1 LGLYAWLGVG
11 RLWKLA
17 LFLIRSVNAED
28 TRVSTIAWFNAEG
41 LLIVAIDPVSDVLA
55 SLMRVLIDGNVT

>member
-1 LGLYAWLGVG
+1 
-11 RLWKLA
+11 LA

-55 SLMRVLIDGNVT
+55 SLMMVLIDGNVT